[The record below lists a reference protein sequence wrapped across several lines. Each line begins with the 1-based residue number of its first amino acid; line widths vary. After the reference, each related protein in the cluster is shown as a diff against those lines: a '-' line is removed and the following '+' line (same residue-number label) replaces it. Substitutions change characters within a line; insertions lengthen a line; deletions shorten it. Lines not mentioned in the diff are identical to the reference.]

1 MNAIGLQIGWVIFM
15 PILVIFIGLL
25 YLGAARKITARIQN
39 RYGPPIYQNIIDVI
53 KLFSKKNP
61 TNHGVMFSLGPVMA
75 FAGAIISLLFIPIG
89 NKALLSFNGDIIVLL
104 YLMVIAPL
112 GMALGVGEGA
122 NPMGT
127 IGIARALTLMLGYE
141 VVMVISIVGVI
152 LYTGSASFM
161 EIIKMQSGGVTHW
174 LLWPLFLSA
183 FAMDIALQGVLGEK
197 PFDQPIAPHE
207 IASGP
212 MVEFGGKYLGLLQL
226 YHAVA
231 IVVET
236 GIMVNLFLGGGTLFW
251 WFVKSFAVFFIALL
265 VNAVMPR
272 FRIGQAFKFFWT
284 YPAAISLIGLII
296 VSILK

>member
-1 MNAIGLQIGWVIFM
+1 MNAVGLNITWIIFM
-15 PILVIFIGLL
+15 PILVIIIGLF

-75 FAGAIISLLFIPIG
+75 FSGMLISLLFIPIG

-104 YLMVIAPL
+104 YLLVIAPL
-112 GMALGVGEGA
+112 GMALGVGEGG

-141 VVMVISIVGVI
+141 VVLVISIISVI

-161 EIIKMQSGGVTHW
+161 EIIKMQSGGVGHW
-174 LLWPLFLSA
+174 FIWPLFLSA
-183 FAMDIALQGVLGEK
+183 LAMDMALQGMLGEK
-197 PFDQPIAPHE
+197 PFDQPVAPHE
-207 IASGP
+207 VASGP

-226 YHAVA
+226 YHAIG

-236 GIMVNLFLGGGTLFW
+236 GIFVNLFLGGGTLFW
-251 WFVKSFAVFFIALL
+251 WFVKSFAVFFVALL
-265 VNAVMPR
+265 INAVMPR
-272 FRIGQAFKFFWT
+272 FRIGQAFAFFWT
-284 YPAAISLIGLII
+284 YPAAIGLIGLIL
-296 VSILK
+296 VAILK

>member
-1 MNAIGLQIGWVIFM
+1 MNAIGIQIGWIIFM
-15 PILVIFIGLL
+15 PILVIIMGLL
-25 YLGAARKITARIQN
+25 YLGAARKITARVHN

-53 KLFSKKNP
+53 KLFSKKRA
-61 TNHGVMFSLGPVMA
+61 TNHGVMFSLGPIMA
-75 FAGAIISLLFIPIG
+75 FSGLLISLMFIPIG
-89 NKALLSFNGDIIVLL
+89 NRALLSFNGDIIVLL
-104 YLMVIAPL
+104 YLLVIAPL

-141 VVMVISIVGVI
+141 VVLIISALSVM

-161 EIIKMQSGGVTHW
+161 KIIEAQSGGVGHW
-174 LLWPLFLSA
+174 FLWPLFLSA
-183 FAMDIALQGVLGEK
+183 LAMDMALQGVLGEK

-226 YHAVA
+226 YHAIA

-251 WFVKSFAVFFIALL
+251 WFVKSFTVFFIALL
-265 VNAVMPR
+265 INAVMPR

-284 YPAAISLIGLII
+284 YPAAISLLGLIL
-296 VSILK
+296 VAILK